1 MPGPWS
7 VPKEQSKPSL
17 GARGGPR
24 SSPLRALQE
33 WRTNSKNS
41 VREARETRDGRRR
54 AFHQVEQGAA
64 PAFSLGLVGDR
75 DLPRVRDGTPGT
87 SQAPNAVERRLG
99 PVGAPTSSRA
109 QTKAGRYPRFCSYRG
124 F

>member
-1 MPGPWS
+1 MRNL
-7 VPKEQSKPSL
+7 VVL
-17 GARGGPR
+17 RARGAPHW
-24 SSPLRALQE
+24 SLLRALQST
-33 WRTNSKNS
+33 RNCFKNCGRE
-41 VREARETRDGRRR
+41 VRKTLDGLRRR
-54 AFHQVEQGAA
+54 FHQVEQGAA
-64 PAFSLGLVGDR
+64 PAVSLGLLGDR